1 MSIYPTQEEMR
12 ETTDQFFNE
21 EHEEIIR
28 KYKKKHRWIV
38 YYEGDIHQ
46 KVRNNFKSFIKNY
59 INLINL
65 FFNS

>member
-1 MSIYPTQEEMR
+1 MR

-28 KYKKKHRWIV
+28 KYKKKNRWIV
-38 YYEGDIHQ
+38 YYKVEIHQ
-46 KVRNNFKSFIKNY
+46 NVRNDFKSFIKI
-59 INLINL
+59 INQSHQSL